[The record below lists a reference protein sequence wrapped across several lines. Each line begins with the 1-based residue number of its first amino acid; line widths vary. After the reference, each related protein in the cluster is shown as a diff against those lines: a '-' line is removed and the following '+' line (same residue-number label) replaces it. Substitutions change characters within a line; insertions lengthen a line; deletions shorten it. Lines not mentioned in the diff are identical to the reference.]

1 MKDTKDI
8 IESSYFKKVLEL
20 IKSVL
25 PVIIYPNEP
34 ESLAVK
40 ITKLHLESQIKE
52 KPIRTAEESS
62 TNSNIGSYHWF
73 HTLIAKHKDIGEF
86 LRENMPEESLVKLW
100 GENLYNTS
108 KELIAGY
115 EYINKQVETKEEP
128 KELREELSRF
138 YIHLVAKGKFIET
151 NPFDAYKDADE
162 YLTNVK
168 K

>member
-52 KPIRTAEESS
+52 KPIRTAEEIKEIEIHLRRILSEWYRRDDYS
-62 TNSNIGSYHWF
+62 TEHAID
-73 HTLIAKHKDIGEF
+73 DIF
-86 LRENMPEESLVKLW
+86 NQF
-100 GENLYNTS
+100 
-108 KELIAGY
+108 
-115 EYINKQVETKEEP
+115 KQVETKEEP
-128 KELREELSRF
+128 KD
-138 YIHLVAKGKFIET
+138 K
-151 NPFDAYKDADE
+151 
-162 YLTNVK
+162 
-168 K
+168 